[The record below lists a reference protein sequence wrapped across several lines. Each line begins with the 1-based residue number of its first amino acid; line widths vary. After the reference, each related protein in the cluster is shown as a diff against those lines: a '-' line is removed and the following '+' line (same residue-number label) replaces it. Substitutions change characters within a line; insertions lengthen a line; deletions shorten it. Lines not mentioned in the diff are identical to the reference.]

1 MPQSASLRRRF
12 AAAIAVG
19 CLTVLPVAA
28 SNWGDGVVA
37 HAQDATIPVPAGQ
50 TTTVSLPVPVD
61 VNMAAD
67 GWTVSA
73 SGGSATV
80 TAPAAG
86 GQISVPVTYQGVTMT
101 FLLVADENVTGQDL
115 NEAAADGDPES
126 LGGPDGAAA
135 PGGDLGQGSDPAL
148 GAHPDGESGADSGSG
163 EREGREADEGE
174 GGTAPGAHRDG
185 DSDADPRSGER
196 EGGEAGHGQ
205 AQTPHTGRGWEGVDD
220 SHTEYVNL
228 ESTIDGQT
236 ITAKLGFKQALDL
249 YNRFKHL
256 DDDGVTLRYLNAQ
269 GEFVEGVQRDIDKA
283 SRTMTLTYPEGTTP
297 DNPFIMQFVQKES
310 QSAELVVTLT
320 DPTTAIAEGVPADQ
334 QLGAD
339 GQDNAEEKGPDGEG
353 NSTGKLIAAF
363 GGLGLVA
370 LVAGLVFWRSRGRK
384 SSH

>member
-1 MPQSASLRRRF
+1 MPQFASHRRRF
-12 AAAIAVG
+12 AAAIAAG

-50 TTTVSLPVPVD
+50 TTTVSLPVPVN

-86 GQISVPVTYQGVTMT
+86 GQLSVPVTYQGVTMT
-101 FLLVADENVTGQDL
+101 FLLVADDHVTGQDL
-115 NEAAADGDPES
+115 NDAAANGDPES
-126 LGGPDGAAA
+126 LGGPAEGAG
-135 PGGDLGQGSDPAL
+135 PEGDPAL
-148 GAHPDGESGADSGSG
+148 GAHRDGDSGANSGSG
-163 EREGREADEGE
+163 EREGREADEGD
-174 GGTAPGAHRDG
+174 GGTAPGAHHDG
-185 DSDADPRSGER
+185 DSGANSGSGER

-228 ESTIDGQT
+228 ESSIEGQT

-256 DDDGVTLRYLNAQ
+256 EDDGVTLRYLNAQ

-310 QSAELVVTLT
+310 QTAELVVTLT

-339 GQDNAEEKGPDGEG
+339 GKDNAEESGADDEG
-353 NSTGKLIAAF
+353 NSAGRLIAAF
-363 GGLGLVA
+363 GGVGLVA
-370 LVAGLVFWRSRGRK
+370 LIAGLVFWRSRGRK

>member
-1 MPQSASLRRRF
+1 MPQFASHRRRF
-12 AAAIAVG
+12 AAAIAAG

-50 TTTVSLPVPVD
+50 TTTVSLPVPVN

-86 GQISVPVTYQGVTMT
+86 GQLSVPVTYQGVTMT
-101 FLLVADENVTGQDL
+101 FLLVADDHVTGQDL
-115 NEAAADGDPES
+115 NDAAANGDPES
-126 LGGPDGAAA
+126 LGGPAEGAG
-135 PGGDLGQGSDPAL
+135 PEGDPAL
-148 GAHPDGESGADSGSG
+148 
-163 EREGREADEGE
+163 
-174 GGTAPGAHRDG
+174 GAHRDG
-185 DSDADPRSGER
+185 DSGANSGSGER

-228 ESTIDGQT
+228 ESSIEGQT

-256 DDDGVTLRYLNAQ
+256 EDDGVTLRYLNAQ

-310 QSAELVVTLT
+310 QTAELVVTLT

-339 GQDNAEEKGPDGEG
+339 GQDNAEENGADGEG
-353 NSTGKLIAAF
+353 NSAGRLIAAF
-363 GGLGLVA
+363 SGVGLVA

>member
-1 MPQSASLRRRF
+1 MPQFASHRRRF
-12 AAAIAVG
+12 AAAIAAG

-50 TTTVSLPVPVD
+50 TTTVSLPVPVN

-86 GQISVPVTYQGVTMT
+86 GQLSVPVTYQGVTMT
-101 FLLVADENVTGQDL
+101 FLLVADDHVTGQDL
-115 NEAAADGDPES
+115 NDAAANGDPES
-126 LGGPDGAAA
+126 LGGPAEGAG
-135 PGGDLGQGSDPAL
+135 PEGDPAL
-148 GAHPDGESGADSGSG
+148 GAHRDGDSGANSGSG
-163 EREGREADEGE
+163 EREGREADEGD
-174 GGTAPGAHRDG
+174 GGTAPGAHHDG
-185 DSDADPRSGER
+185 DSGANSGSGER

-228 ESTIDGQT
+228 ESSIEGQT

-256 DDDGVTLRYLNAQ
+256 EDDGVTLRYLNAQ

-310 QSAELVVTLT
+310 QTAELVVTLT

-339 GQDNAEEKGPDGEG
+339 GQDNAEENGADGEG
-353 NSTGKLIAAF
+353 NSAGRLIAAF
-363 GGLGLVA
+363 SGVGLVA

>member
-1 MPQSASLRRRF
+1 MPQLASLRRRF
-12 AAAIAVG
+12 AAVIAAG

-28 SNWGDGVVA
+28 SDWGDGVVA

-67 GWTVSA
+67 GWAVSA

-86 GQISVPVTYQGVTMT
+86 GQLSVPVTYQGVTMT
-101 FLLVADENVTGQDL
+101 FLLVADEHVTGQDL
-115 NEAAADGDPES
+115 NDAAANGDPEN
-126 LGGPDGAAA
+126 LGGPAEGAGPEAD
-135 PGGDLGQGSDPAL
+135 PGQGSDPAL
-148 GAHPDGESGADSGSG
+148 GAHRDGDSGADPRSG
-163 EREGREADEGE
+163 EREGREADEGD
-174 GGTAPGAHRDG
+174 GGTAPGAHRDEESGADSGSG
-185 DSDADPRSGER
+185 DR

-205 AQTPHTGRGWEGVDD
+205 AQSPHTGRGWEGVDD

-228 ESTIDGQT
+228 ESSIEGQT

-256 DDDGVTLRYLNAQ
+256 EDDGVTLRYLNAQ

-310 QSAELVVTLT
+310 QTAELVVTLT
-320 DPTTAIAEGVPADQ
+320 DPTTAVAEGVPADQ

-339 GQDNAEEKGPDGEG
+339 GQDNAEEDGADGEG

>member
-1 MPQSASLRRRF
+1 MPQFASHRRRF
-12 AAAIAVG
+12 AAAIAAG

-80 TAPAAG
+80 TAPAVG
-86 GQISVPVTYQGVTMT
+86 GQLSVPVTYQGVTMT
-101 FLLVADENVTGQDL
+101 FLLVADEHVTGQDL
-115 NEAAADGDPES
+115 NDAAANGDPES
-126 LGGPDGAAA
+126 LGGPAEGAG
-135 PGGDLGQGSDPAL
+135 PEGDPAL
-148 GAHPDGESGADSGSG
+148 GAHRDGDSGASSDTGEREGREAGEGDGGAAPGAHRDEESGADSGSG
-163 EREGREADEGE
+163 EREGR
-174 GGTAPGAHRDG
+174 
-185 DSDADPRSGER
+185 
-196 EGGEAGHGQ
+196 EAGHGQ
-205 AQTPHTGRGWEGVDD
+205 AQTPHTGRGWEGLDD

-228 ESTIDGQT
+228 ESTIEGQT

-256 DDDGVTLRYLNAQ
+256 EDDGVTLRYLNAQ

-283 SRTMTLTYPEGTTP
+283 SRTMTLTYPEGATP
-297 DNPFIMQFVQKES
+297 DNPFIMQFIQKES
-310 QSAELVVTLT
+310 QTAELVVTLT
-320 DPTTAIAEGVPADQ
+320 DPTTAVAEGVPGDQ

-339 GQDNAEEKGPDGEG
+339 GQDNAEENGADGEG
-353 NSTGKLIAAF
+353 NSAGRHIAAF
-363 GGLGLVA
+363 GGVGLVV
-370 LVAGLVFWRSRGRK
+370 LIAGLVFWRSRGRK

>member
-1 MPQSASLRRRF
+1 MPQFASLRRSF
-12 AAAIAVG
+12 AAVIAAG
-19 CLTVLPVAA
+19 CLIVLPVAA
-28 SNWGDGVVA
+28 SDWSDGAVA

-86 GQISVPVTYQGVTMT
+86 GQLSVPVTYQGVTMT
-101 FLLVADENVTGQDL
+101 FLLVADEHVTGQDL
-115 NEAAADGDPES
+115 NDAAANGDPES
-126 LGGPDGAAA
+126 LGGPAEEA
-135 PGGDLGQGSDPAL
+135 GSEGDPAL
-148 GAHPDGESGADSGSG
+148 
-163 EREGREADEGE
+163 
-174 GGTAPGAHRDG
+174 GAHRDG
-185 DSDADPRSGER
+185 DSGADSGSGER

-228 ESTIDGQT
+228 ESTIEGQT

-256 DDDGVTLRYLNAQ
+256 EDDGVTLRYLNAQ
-269 GEFVEGVQRDIDKA
+269 GEFVEGIQRDIDKA
-283 SRTMTLTYPEGTTP
+283 SRTMTLTYPEGATP
-297 DNPFIMQFVQKES
+297 DNPFIMQFIQKES
-310 QSAELVVTLT
+310 QTAELVVTLT
-320 DPTTAIAEGVPADQ
+320 DPTTAVAEGVPADQ

-339 GQDNAEEKGPDGEG
+339 GQDNAEENGADGEG
-353 NSTGKLIAAF
+353 NSAGRHIAAF
-363 GGLGLVA
+363 GGVGLVV
-370 LVAGLVFWRSRGRK
+370 LIAGLVFWRSRGRK

>member
-1 MPQSASLRRRF
+1 MPQFASFHRRF
-12 AAAIAVG
+12 AAAIAAG
-19 CLTVLPVAA
+19 CLAMLPVAA

-101 FLLVADENVTGQDL
+101 FLLVADEHVTGQDL
-115 NEAAADGDPES
+115 NDAAVNGDPES
-126 LGGPDGAAA
+126 LGGPDDAAV

-148 GAHPDGESGADSGSG
+148 GAH
-163 EREGREADEGE
+163 
-174 GGTAPGAHRDG
+174 RDG
-185 DSDADPRSGER
+185 DSGADPRSGER
-196 EGGEAGHGQ
+196 EGGEAGHGD

-334 QLGAD
+334 QLRAD
-339 GQDNAEEKGPDGEG
+339 GQGNAEENGADGEG
-353 NSTGKLIAAF
+353 NSTGKLIAAS